1 MSLLGLLSF
10 FPFPVP
16 TQAEELPKSLEANVV
31 VHVVKTR
38 LKTLEDVQLDQ
49 LSSIP
54 PSPLF

>member
-16 TQAEELPKSLEANVV
+16 TQAEELPKSLEANV
-31 VHVVKTR
+31 HVVKTR